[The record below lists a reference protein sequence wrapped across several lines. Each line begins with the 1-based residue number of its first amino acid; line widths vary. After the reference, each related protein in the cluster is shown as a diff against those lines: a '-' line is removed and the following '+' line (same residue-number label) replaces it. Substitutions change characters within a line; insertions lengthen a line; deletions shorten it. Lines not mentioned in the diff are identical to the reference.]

1 MVGKTAVAKR
11 QLVLERALLD
21 AVQDA
26 DREQRML
33 VDGIDVIHVVLH
45 LGDDAAEIGYETAEH
60 AGLVHPAQCG
70 LGIFFGREYLD
81 EQPVGLRVVAQIGVD
96 ELQRLGDDSER
107 VRMDVEPFLLRDMKE
122 PDERDRIVAELAVA
136 RHVEPAG
143 IDREPFDRLLAPAPA
158 LERKARLAAVLGF
171 ELRAEDAGQIA
182 DILRDQE
189 IVLHEALDAARA
201 SVVGIAHQPPDL
213 ALAIKGQPVLGATG
227 EEVQMAPH
235 RPQEILRPREALRL
249 LGREH
254 LQTDEL
260 VDVVDA
266 VDVFRDPEQGMEI
279 AQAALALLDVGLDEV
294 ARIAQ
299 PLVAGIALGELRLD
313 EFG

>member
-1 MVGKTAVAKR
+1 MSATGSSRNWLSLATSSRPASTVNPSTDFLPQPQRWSEKR
-11 QLVLERALLD
+11 GWR
-21 AVQDA
+21 
-26 DREQRML
+26 
-33 VDGIDVIHVVLH
+33 
-45 LGDDAAEIGYETAEH
+45 
-60 AGLVHPAQCG
+60 
-70 LGIFFGREYLD
+70 
-81 EQPVGLRVVAQIGVD
+81 
-96 ELQRLGDDSER
+96 RL
-107 VRMDVEPFLLRDMKE
+107 
-122 PDERDRIVAELAVA
+122 
-136 RHVEPAG
+136 
-143 IDREPFDRLLAPAPA
+143 
-158 LERKARLAAVLGF
+158 LGF

-249 LGREH
+249 LGRQH

-299 PLVAGIALGELRLD
+299 PRVARNRARRASPR
-313 EFG
+313 